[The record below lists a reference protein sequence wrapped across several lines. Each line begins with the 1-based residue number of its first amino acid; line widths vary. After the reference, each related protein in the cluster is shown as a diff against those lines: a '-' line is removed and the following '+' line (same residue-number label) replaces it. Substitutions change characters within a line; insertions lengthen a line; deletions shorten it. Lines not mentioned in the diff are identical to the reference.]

1 MNNACE
7 PASARRPI
15 SKVPFLEFCRSEYH
29 AIKGVAARKEMN
41 YIKTTMETLLVHNTI
56 PLD

>member
-1 MNNACE
+1 MNNTCE

-15 SKVPFLEFCRSEYH
+15 IKVPFLEFCRSEYH
-29 AIKGVAARKEMN
+29 ATKGVAARKEMN
-41 YIKTTMETLLVHNTI
+41 NVKTTREKFPVHNTI